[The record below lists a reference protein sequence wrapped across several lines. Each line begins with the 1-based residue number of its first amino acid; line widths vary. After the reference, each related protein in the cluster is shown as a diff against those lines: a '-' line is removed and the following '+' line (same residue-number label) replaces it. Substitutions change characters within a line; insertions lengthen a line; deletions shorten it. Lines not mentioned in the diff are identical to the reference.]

1 MLLKCIS
8 LETTAL
14 QTLAF
19 NFNCIKNQNR
29 INLMTNSLAI
39 FYTFLISTL

>member
-29 INLMTNSLAI
+29 VTIQRI
-39 FYTFLISTL
+39 FFNI